1 MHLTTSVCCSVYGG
15 SDLLSASCL
24 GAKVVPVQSEN
35 RLPPRGNRV
44 ARMRH
49 CSGEKRLFGDVLLLL
64 LVSGIVGPMQS
75 NQKRAIPH

>member
-1 MHLTTSVCCSVYGG
+1 MHLTASVCCSVYGG

-44 ARMRH
+44 VQMRY
-49 CSGEKRLFGDVLLLL
+49 CSG
-64 LVSGIVGPMQS
+64 
-75 NQKRAIPH
+75 